1 MYSCHFHILARG
13 VMLKY
18 TVGGNSMNDK
28 VTKVRLAY
36 PLGEDLIYVFLKN
49 IMPTV
54 DSYWDA

>member
-1 MYSCHFHILARG
+1 
-13 VMLKY
+13 
-18 TVGGNSMNDK
+18 MNDK
-28 VTKVRLAY
+28 VTIVRPAY